1 MLIKPTLLS
10 LLFLII
16 TSILAAQEHPDLG
29 LHGTVTWLDTA
40 RIRVE
45 YDWTSDEQLL
55 DWTTTEGS
63 ELVRNEG
70 FVTVTGGTY
79 NYVRSMIWKQGIR
92 CSRISVQDVAAV
104 TATASDPHIN
114 VYTNLASFTG
124 STWLPNPGLGVVI
137 ASTKNFWVHDG
148 INAGNIGAPM
158 IELGVARNYEY
169 SASDT
174 GMTIRS
180 SMDGIVYSYKA
191 QCFLEKESKIA
202 LGGWGGN
209 TKWGKLII
217 EGEIIKPQQEPPVP
231 SDVINIQSN
240 GASFA
245 PVIEVVG
252 DPLIEWIFDD
262 STTSSSTTP
271 VKDYGSVESRRNFLK
286 VTPWSALIGINVG
299 YDAADGGYGDFVKI
313 PKQNVLE
320 FNNLHLAG
328 SLEYLLA
335 NYSLLTE
342 LDLRDL
348 HVLKF
353 VELFRAQSLSKIRL
367 DSHPVLERLCV
378 EDCNLDSLDISGC
391 SGLKDLRGAQNSYT
405 FINWGSVGQLLWH
418 ICIRDNPQIEVNIPD
433 LIQFPL
439 LKELLIWNT
448 NQTGPFVCHNSV
460 TRDITAY
467 GNHYTSADI
476 SGCAALRIFALSGS
490 RLSSINLGTA
500 ENLTDVKLRDC
511 ALSQLNADYVLK
523 TLDNAG
529 KLNGYL
535 DITGNATPSVAALSH
550 YYSLKAKGWTIEEIT
565 GIEPVP
571 GNTGNVRMIVTGNEI
586 RFEFFSDF
594 TGWQVNLYDLYGK
607 SISIKSVNDN
617 ILTFDTSSLSSGLY
631 LVTLSNGA
639 QRLIFKFIKP

>member
-1 MLIKPTLLS
+1 MTRILLP
-10 LLFLII
+10 LLFLSI
-16 TSILAAQEHPDLG
+16 TSILTAQEHPELG
-29 LHGTVTWLDTA
+29 LHGSITWLDA
-40 RIRVE
+40 DHIRVE

-63 ELVRNEG
+63 TLVRSDG

-79 NYVRSMIWKQGIR
+79 NYVRSMIWKQGIK
-92 CSRISVQDVAAV
+92 CSRISVQDVAAL

-114 VYTNLASFTG
+114 IYTNLVSFTG
-124 STWLPNPGLGVVI
+124 STFLPNPGLGAVM

-148 INAGNIGAPM
+148 LNAGSIGAPM
-158 IELGVARNYEY
+158 IELGIARNYEY
-169 SASDT
+169 TASDT

-191 QCFLEKESKIA
+191 KCFLEKESKIA

-209 TKWGKLII
+209 TRWGKLII
-217 EGEIIKPQQEPPVP
+217 EGEIIKPQQENPVP
-231 SDVINIQSN
+231 SDIINIQSN
-240 GASFA
+240 GATFA

-262 STTSSSTTP
+262 STKSSSTTP
-271 VKDYGSVESRRNFLK
+271 VKDYGSVESRRNYLR

-299 YDAADGGYGDFVKI
+299 YDAADGGYGDFAKI

-335 NYSLLTE
+335 NYCLLSE
-342 LDLRDL
+342 LDISDL
-348 HVLKF
+348 HSLKF
-353 VELFRAQSLSKIRL
+353 VELFRAQNLSKIRL
-367 DSHPVLERLCV
+367 DIHPVLERLCV
-378 EDCNLDSLDISGC
+378 EDCNLDSLDLSGC

-405 FINWGSVGQLLWH
+405 FINWGSIGQLLWH
-418 ICIRDNPQIEVNIPD
+418 ICIRDNPQMEVNIPD
-433 LIQFPL
+433 LIQFPV

-448 NQTGPFVCHNSV
+448 NQGGAFVCHNSGI
-460 TRDITAY
+460 REITAY

-476 SGCAALRIFALSGS
+476 SGCTALRVFALSGS

-500 ENLTDVKLRDC
+500 ENLTNIKLKDC
-511 ALSQLNADYVLK
+511 ALSQENTDYVLK

-565 GIEPVP
+565 GIKTAL
-571 GNTGNVRMIVTGNEI
+571 GSIDNVKMSVTSSEI
-586 RFEFFSDF
+586 RLEFIIEF
-594 TGWQVNLYDLYGK
+594 TGWNANLHDLFGRMITTK
-607 SISIKSVNDN
+607 PVKDDV
-617 ILTFDTSSLSSGLY
+617 LTFEISSLPSGLY
-631 LVTLSNGA
+631 IIALSDGNK
-639 QRLIFKFIKP
+639 RRILKLIKP